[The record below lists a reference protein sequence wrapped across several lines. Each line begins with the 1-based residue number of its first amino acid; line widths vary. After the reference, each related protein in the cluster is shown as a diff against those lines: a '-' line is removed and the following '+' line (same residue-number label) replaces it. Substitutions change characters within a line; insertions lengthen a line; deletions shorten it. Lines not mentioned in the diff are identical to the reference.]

1 MLASVHSAT
10 LLGATGQ
17 PVIVE
22 VHVSGGLPGLTIV
35 GLPDD
40 ACRESRDRV
49 RAAIVSSGLTWP
61 MQRITVNLAPSSVRK
76 GGAGLDLPIA
86 LGVLAAAGT
95 IPAESVVGVAA
106 VGELG
111 LDGAL
116 RRVTSIVPIAAS
128 VPGEVLV
135 VPADCVVEAELV
147 HRGTVRGAATLTQI
161 VEALGGDAPWPQP
174 RPPVREAAACVAP
187 PDLADVRGHPL
198 GRLAVEVAAAGGHH
212 LLFVGP
218 PGAGKTMLS
227 SRLAPLLPDLD
238 RDAALEVTTV
248 HSAAGVPLPAS
259 GLVERPP
266 FRAPHHGASMP
277 ALIGGGSAQ
286 LRPGEVSLATQG
298 VLFLDELAEFHT
310 NVLDA
315 LRQPME
321 EHVVRISRARGAAEF
336 PAAFLLVAAMNP
348 CPCGRGGPPGSCACS
363 ELARARYVRRVSGP
377 LLDRFDLRVELGPP
391 ATADLF
397 EPATGEASGP
407 VARRV
412 AAVRALARARGVPA
426 NGDLPV
432 GRLDELAPLQPS
444 ARRLLHALVDRGSCS
459 ARGTHRLRRVARTVS
474 DLRGEVDR
482 IDDESVAVAVQLR
495 SSLSATFDR
504 AVA

>member
-10 LLGATGQ
+10 LLGASGQ

-49 RAAIVSSGLTWP
+49 RAAVLSSGLTWP
-61 MQRITVNLAPSSVRK
+61 MQRITVNLAPSTVRK

-86 LGVLAAAGT
+86 LGILAAAGVV
-95 IPAESVVGVAA
+95 PADAVAGMAA

-111 LDGAL
+111 LDGTL
-116 RRVTSIVPIAAS
+116 RRVPGIVPIAAA
-128 VPGEVLV
+128 VPGEELV
-135 VPADCVVEAELV
+135 VPAGCAVEAELV
-147 HRGTVRGAATLTQI
+147 HRGTVHSATTLTEV
-161 VEALGGDAPWPQP
+161 VEALAGTAPWPD
-174 RPPVREAAACVAP
+174 PPAP
-187 PDLADVRGHPL
+187 PPDLGEQATAPDLADVRGHPL
-198 GRLAVEVAAAGGHH
+198 GRLAVEVSAAGGHH

-227 SRLAPLLPDLD
+227 SRLAPLLPNLD

-248 HSAAGVPLPAS
+248 HSAAGVALPPR

-277 ALIGGGSAQ
+277 ALIGGGSSQ
-286 LRPGEVSLATQG
+286 LRPGEVSLATRG
-298 VLFLDELAEFHT
+298 VLFLDELAEFQS

-321 EHVVRISRARGAAEF
+321 EHIVRVARARGSAEF

-348 CPCGRGGPPGSCACS
+348 CPCGRGGPPGSCRCS

-377 LLDRFDLRVELGPP
+377 LLDRFDLRIELAPP
-391 ATADLF
+391 PSAELF
-397 EPATGEASGP
+397 RAERAEPSAP

-412 AAVRALARARGVPA
+412 AAVRALAAARGVSA
-426 NGDLPV
+426 NADLPP
-432 GRLDELAPLQPS
+432 GRLDDLASLTPS
-444 ARRLLHALVDRGSCS
+444 ARRLLHALVDRGACT
-459 ARGTHRLRRVARTVS
+459 ARGVHRIRRVARTIS
-474 DLRGEVDR
+474 DLRGDVDR
-482 IDDESVAVAVQLR
+482 IGDDAVALAVQLR
-495 SSLSATFDR
+495 SSLSSTFER